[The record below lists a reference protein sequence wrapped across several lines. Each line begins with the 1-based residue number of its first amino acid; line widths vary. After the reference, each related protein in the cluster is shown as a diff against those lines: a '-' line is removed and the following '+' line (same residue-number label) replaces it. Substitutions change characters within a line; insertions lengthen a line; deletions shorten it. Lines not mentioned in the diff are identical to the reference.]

1 MAQRWAQVMRATT
14 TIFEDDAMH
23 YEEHD
28 SGAPAVDAQE
38 SADEAMACAQVEMDK
53 QAAQDAEPVP
63 F

>member
-38 SADEAMACAQVEMDK
+38 SADEAAACAQMERD
-53 QAAQDAEPVP
+53 QAQAETVP